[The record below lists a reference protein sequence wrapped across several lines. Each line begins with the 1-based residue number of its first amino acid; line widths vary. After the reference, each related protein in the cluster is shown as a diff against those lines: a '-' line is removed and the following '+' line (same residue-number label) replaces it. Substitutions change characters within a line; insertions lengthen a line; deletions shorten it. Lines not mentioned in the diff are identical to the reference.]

1 MAVSPL
7 SLILRYVAF
16 AIVATAGN
24 LATQRLV
31 MRFTEHALAFHLALL
46 GGTLVG
52 LVIKYALDK
61 RWIFADAERGLAAHG
76 RKFSL
81 YTLMGVA
88 TTAIFWGTETA
99 FWLAWQTQGARELGA
114 VLGLSVGYLAKY
126 QLDRRYVF
134 TGRVAPAGGA
144 V

>member
-1 MAVSPL
+1 MSVLALTV
-7 SLILRYVAF
+7 RYVAF

-31 MRFTEHALAFHLALL
+31 MQFAEHALAFHMALVA
-46 GGTLVG
+46 GTGVG

-61 RWIFADAERGLAAHG
+61 RWIFADSGQGLAAHG

-81 YTLMGVA
+81 YTLMGVV
-88 TTAIFWGTETA
+88 TTAIFWGTETL
-99 FWLAWQTQGARELGA
+99 FWLTWHTQSARELGA

-126 QLDRRYVF
+126 RLDRRYVF
-134 TGRVAPAGGA
+134 TAQGPTRGGA
-144 V
+144 A

>member
-1 MAVSPL
+1 MTGLAL
-7 SLILRYVAF
+7 TLRYVAF

-31 MRFTEHALAFHLALL
+31 MAVADHAMAFYLALL

-52 LVIKYALDK
+52 LVIKYLLDK
-61 RWIFADAERGLAAHG
+61 RWIFTDLESGLAAHG

-88 TTAIFWGTETA
+88 TTAIFWGTETL
-99 FWLAWQTQGARELGA
+99 FWLTWQTQAARELGA
-114 VLGLSVGYLAKY
+114 VLGLSIGYVAKY
-126 QLDRRYVF
+126 HLDRRYVF
-134 TGRVAPAGGA
+134 TGARAGGA
-144 V
+144 A